1 MASNCNRRFIPQTD
15 YGSVAMT
22 PKESH
27 LLTTLVQLNEYPPAL
42 VSVLDEAMDTIQ
54 AQQAVRDVANILVG
68 SKEVQEVS
76 ANAQDLYGWM
86 MHWAGKPLP
95 NR

>member
-1 MASNCNRRFIPQTD
+1 MANLDNRRFIPQTD
-15 YGSVAMT
+15 YGSVTMT

-42 VSVLDEAMDTIQ
+42 VSVLDEAMSTIK
-54 AQQAVRDVANILVG
+54 AQEDVRDVAKILVG
-68 SKEVQEVS
+68 SKKVQEVS
-76 ANAQDLYGWM
+76 PQAQDLYGWM